1 MELILERI
9 AKRKTYT
16 LGCLDHHQ
24 VDLFISADVSAK
36 IWQR

>member
-16 LGCLDHHQ
+16 LGRLYIRLGATMPT
-24 VDLFISADVSAK
+24 VPT
-36 IWQR
+36 R